1 MTSMPNSDKPYKC
14 EYCGNGYMREK
25 TLAAHMCEKK
35 RRALQKDEKRVRHG
49 FYAFGRFYKL
59 SAGAKKE
66 KTYEEFC
73 VSPYYNAFVKFGSF
87 ISNVKPLYP
96 DKYIDWVV
104 KSGVKLDHWCKDAL
118 YEKYVLELIL
128 KEDVATALERSVKT
142 MMEWAEENEPAA
154 WNHYFN
160 YISLNR
166 AVWHIK
172 DGKISPWLLLNC
184 TSGKAMLGKF
194 NNEQL
199 EMVFHVIN
207 PEHWAMRFKRLPR
220 DVELAKQVAKESAL

>member
-1 MTSMPNSDKPYKC
+1 
-14 EYCGNGYMREK
+14 
-25 TLAAHMCEKK
+25 MCEKK

-73 VSPYYNAFVKFGSF
+73 ISPYYNAFVKFGSF